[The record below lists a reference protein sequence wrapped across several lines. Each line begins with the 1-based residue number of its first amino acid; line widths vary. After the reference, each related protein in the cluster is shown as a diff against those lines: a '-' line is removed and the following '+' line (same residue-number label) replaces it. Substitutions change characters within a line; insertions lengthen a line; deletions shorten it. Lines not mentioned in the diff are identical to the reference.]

1 MTHAVFYDYTLDG
14 VDSVSNLI
22 PESQYTDPDG
32 DDMVEI
38 QLANNFLKQLA
49 ADASCLYEVQY
60 NKFDAFWDLTGEKL
74 GTYERF
80 IYYVTYID

>member
-1 MTHAVFYDYTLDG
+1 MTHAVYYDYTLNG

-22 PESQYTDPDG
+22 PESQYTDPGG

-38 QLANNFLKQLA
+38 QKANQFLLRIA
-49 ADASCLYEVQY
+49 AETGDQDQVQY
-60 NKFDAFWDLTGEKL
+60 NKFDAFWNITGDQL

-80 IYYVTYID
+80 IYYVTYV